1 MQFVFM
7 MFKYFQMAKL
17 QGQCEALLHGRKL
30 REKGDTEGKTFYE
43 KNWYASG
50 ICISY

>member
-1 MQFVFM
+1 MQFLFI

-17 QGQCEALLHGRKL
+17 QGQCEALLHGLKL
-30 REKGDTEGKTFYE
+30 TEMGGAEGKTFYE
-43 KNWYASG
+43 KNCYASG